1 MPAEGSSVFQPENN
15 ATRKPGSAELHGE
28 ASTPAQFDAAYL
40 DNPKP
45 EYPRMARRL
54 GEEGT
59 VLLSVFVSAQGEPE
73 RIELHRSSGSP
84 RLDRAAR
91 ETVRSWRFV
100 PARKGNRPVAA
111 WVIVPITFVLRG

>member
-1 MPAEGSSVFQPENN
+1 MASKAEPVAEGAGHVDALPSV
-15 ATRKPGSAELHGE
+15 
-28 ASTPAQFDAAYL
+28 PAQFDVAYL

-59 VLLSVFVSAQGEPE
+59 VLLHVFVSAEGEPQT
-73 RIELHRSSGSP
+73 IELHRSSGSP

-91 ETVRSWRFV
+91 DTVRHWKFV
-100 PARKGNRPVAA
+100 PARKGDRPVAA
-111 WVIVPITFVLRG
+111 WVIVPIRFVLQG